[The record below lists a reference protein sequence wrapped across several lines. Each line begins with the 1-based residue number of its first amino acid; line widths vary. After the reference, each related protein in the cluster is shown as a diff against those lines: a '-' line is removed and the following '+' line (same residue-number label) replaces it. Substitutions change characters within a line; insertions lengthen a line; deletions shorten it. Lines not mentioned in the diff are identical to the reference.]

1 MPDNENGTEKKKYQ
15 VIDKRQAARE
25 TPPEAVKQQQPEAE
39 KAPEP
44 PGEPGAAPRASQPDP
59 ADAGPGSRAARI
71 EDAMHFALNM
81 LREHA
86 LDALCM
92 LLPPKDGRKPDVAKA
107 QRAAEVY
114 SGITSK
120 FPALVAAPP
129 EMTPEEERF
138 RSDLGSVLIMA
149 LNIIQGQ
156 IVINMGLMADPA
168 SGLIMRDM
176 PQAQKGIDFFAAVK
190 DAAGAQLPPEVSKQL
205 EAVVT
210 DLRLNYVNQLK
221 NPQ

>member
-1 MPDNENGTEKKKYQ
+1 MPENENGTEKKKYQ
-15 VIDKRQAARE
+15 VIDKRQAAQE
-25 TPPEAVKQQQPEAE
+25 TPPEAEKQQQPEAG

-44 PGEPGAAPRASQPDP
+44 AAEPPASRPDP

-176 PQAQKGIDFFAAVK
+176 PQAQKGIDFFAAIK

-205 EAVVT
+205 EAVLS